1 MTRVLLDAT
10 TLIAL
15 GTIGELR
22 LLSYLDGELV
32 VPPAVRREVTT
43 EPASTNLDRLFEQ
56 PQAREEAPPADW
68 IADAA
73 ALLDES
79 SETGDV
85 QLLAF
90 VLAHTAEE
98 RSIGV
103 VSDDQRVRTTA
114 GGLGATVTGTIG
126 IIVRAVDEGVSTD
139 TGLEILD
146 QMDSHGLHLTGSLR
160 VRAEG
165 LIEDAGGERG

>member
-10 TLIAL
+10 TVIAL
-15 GTIGELR
+15 GRIGELG
-22 LLSYLDGELV
+22 LLNHLDGELV

-43 EPASTNLDRLFEQ
+43 EPASTNLDRLRKQ
-56 PQAREEAPPADW
+56 PQAGEEAPPADW

-79 SETGDV
+79 SDSGDV

-114 GGLGATVTGTIG
+114 EGLGATVTGTIG
-126 IIVRAVDEGVSTD
+126 IIVRAVDEGLELEA
-139 TGLEILD
+139 GLAILD
-146 QMDSHGLHLTGSLR
+146 QVDSHGLHLTGSLR
-160 VRAEG
+160 ARAEG
-165 LIEDAGGERG
+165 LIEAAGAERE